1 MRKPIIPV
9 LCGAVFLA
17 GCQTTDDA
25 IQRNLTLACTAVEV
39 AHGVFTDIAASVH
52 LNDATLK
59 LEADAHDDA
68 ARLCANPGTN
78 TQDVTVAVLRL
89 SVKIGLAVAEAKRAK
104 DAGDGG

>member
-1 MRKPIIPV
+1 MRIIIPALV
-9 LCGAVFLA
+9 ASSIALA
-17 GCQTTDDA
+17 GCQTTDSA

-52 LNDATLK
+52 LNAATLK

-68 ARLCANPGTN
+68 AKLCANPGTN

-104 DAGDGG
+104 DAVQP